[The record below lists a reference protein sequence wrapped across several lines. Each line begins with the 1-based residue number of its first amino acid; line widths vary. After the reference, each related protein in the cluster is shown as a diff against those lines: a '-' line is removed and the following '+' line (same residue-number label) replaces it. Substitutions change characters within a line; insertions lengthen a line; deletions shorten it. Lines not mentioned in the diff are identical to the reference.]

1 VSTKETDAIN
11 IRRMTSTNDLDGV
24 LALINKITKGKSRVT
39 YRDLVANYPGGPL
52 DLSFVAEVKGQ
63 MVGFV
68 LAQLGF
74 VYMPVVEVCL
84 IQAVGV
90 DPEYQGR
97 RIGSALVQK
106 LIDRCRLED
115 IDTIRALVAED
126 DEPLRRFV
134 EHLGFRRSSIINY
147 DKTASVLAHYSNHVP
162 EE

>member
-1 VSTKETDAIN
+1 MSAIETGAIN
-11 IRRMTSTNDLDGV
+11 VRRMTPSDLDAILV
-24 LALINKITKGKSRVT
+24 LISKITKGKSRIT

-63 MVGFV
+63 IVGV
-68 LAQLGF
+68 ILARLEF

-97 RIGSALVQK
+97 RIGSTLFHK
-106 LIDRCRLED
+106 LIDHCQLED
-115 IDTIRALVAED
+115 IDTIRALVAQD
-126 DEPLRRFV
+126 DEPLRRFI
-134 EHLGFRRSSIINY
+134 EYLGFRRSNIINY
-147 DKTASVLAHYSNHVP
+147 DKTASVLSHYSNHVP